1 MNSPRLDPIRP
12 MFLAVAIAFLLGPA
26 ALALGE
32 AVDRGD
38 APLAGFGLLMIP
50 CGYLVRVLAIQVEE
64 LALGVKQR
72 PWLGGRLRRSQ
83 KLILPFSTANVVT
96 YGLSCG
102 FSGGIYLLTA
112 APGWTLP
119 NVVALGFVALGGLL
133 LGFGGSRLLVGMLIV
148 HYSGLWA
155 APRRAWLIGG
165 TVVAVASIAHAIYSV
180 ETTMQIVPGI

>member
-1 MNSPRLDPIRP
+1 
-12 MFLAVAIAFLLGPA
+12 MFPAVVVAVLLGPVA
-26 ALALGE
+26 MALGE
-32 AVDRGD
+32 AVDRGG
-38 APLAGFGLLMIP
+38 AALAGFGLLMIP
-50 CGYLVRVLAIQVEE
+50 AGYLVRVAAIQLEG
-64 LALGVKQR
+64 LALGIRQR
-72 PWLGGRLRRSQ
+72 PWLRGRLTRSQ

-112 APGWTLP
+112 TPGWSPL
-119 NVVALGFVALGGLL
+119 NVVALGFVAVSGLL
-133 LGFGGSRLLVGMLIV
+133 LGFGISRLIVGMLII

-165 TVVAVASIAHAIYSV
+165 TVVAVASVAHAIYSV